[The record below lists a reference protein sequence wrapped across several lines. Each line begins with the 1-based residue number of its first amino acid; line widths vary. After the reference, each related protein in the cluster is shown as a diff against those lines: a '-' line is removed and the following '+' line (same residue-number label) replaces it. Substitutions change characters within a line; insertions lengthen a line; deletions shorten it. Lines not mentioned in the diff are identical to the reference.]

1 MNKEHAK
8 KRNTFEIIYTVVEEI
23 PPGRV
28 ATYGQIARILDM
40 PRSARTVGWALRALP
55 EGHDVPWQRVINARG
70 AISFSRGSSGA
81 AIQRALLED
90 EGVVF
95 DEQGRVDLSEYGWA
109 GLDLA
114 ERDRLLNQPSGA

>member
-1 MNKEHAK
+1 M
-8 KRNTFEIIYTVVEEI
+8 RNSFFTQVYKVVGLI

-55 EGHDVPWQRVINARG
+55 EGHDVPWQRVVNAQG
-70 AISFSRGSSGA
+70 TISFSRDSAGA

-90 EGVVF
+90 EGIIF
-95 DEQGRVDLSEYGWA
+95 DKQGRIDLKVYGWK
-109 GLDLA
+109 GLDLV
-114 ERDRLLNQPSGA
+114 ERDLLLSCQPEA

>member
-1 MNKEHAK
+1 MKEAF
-8 KRNTFEIIYTVVEEI
+8 FEQVYRVVGCI
-23 PPGRV
+23 PWGQV

-55 EGHDVPWQRVINARG
+55 EGHDVPWQRVINAQG
-70 AISFSRGSSGA
+70 AISFNRGSSGA

-90 EGVVF
+90 EGIVF
-95 DEQGRVDLSEYGWA
+95 DEKGRIDLKEVGWA

-114 ERDRLLNQPSGA
+114 GRDHLLSHPLDA